1 MLCSIIYRETLK
13 CVFRYT
19 QNKTVLGTGK
29 SDSMPERT
37 VGTEPFIPNACSK
50 ELGKD
55 SRIYGNTGEGF
66 YYTE

>member
-1 MLCSIIYRETLK
+1 
-13 CVFRYT
+13 VFRYT